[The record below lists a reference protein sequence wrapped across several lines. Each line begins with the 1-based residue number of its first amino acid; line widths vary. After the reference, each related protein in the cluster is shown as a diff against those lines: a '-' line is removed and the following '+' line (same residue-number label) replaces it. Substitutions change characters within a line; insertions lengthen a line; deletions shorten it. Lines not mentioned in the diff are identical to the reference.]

1 MKNEYDYEDDV
12 ILTIEEM
19 IDSVR
24 DMKKRI
30 EDRRKR
36 NEFFSKIVIGGAF
49 IIFTSLSFAM
59 LMGWI

>member
-1 MKNEYDYEDDV
+1 MKNDYDFEDDV
-12 ILTIEEM
+12 IETIEEM
-19 IDSVR
+19 IERVR
-24 DMKKRI
+24 VMRKRI

-36 NEFFSKIVIGGAF
+36 IEFFSKIVIGGAF